1 MNLIKIIIYIII
13 AFFASIVAGQSTE
26 NSELYKTIEE
36 LDSSYFTAYNNCD
49 MDVQQKM
56 YDEDIEFYHD
66 KGGLATDKAGLL
78 ESLKKNI
85 CGKVTR
91 TLVKGSI
98 EVYPIKDYGAI
109 EIGMHQFYNNQEP
122 NAESKPS
129 KFIIF
134 WKQTGDD
141 WHINKVVS
149 LH

>member
-1 MNLIKIIIYIII
+1 MNLVKIIIYIIV
-13 AFFASIVAGQSTE
+13 AFFASIVSGQSTE
-26 NSELYKTIEE
+26 TSELYNTIEG
-36 LDSSYFTAYNNCD
+36 LDNAYFTAYNECD
-49 MDVQQKM
+49 MDKQEKM
-56 YDEDIEFYHD
+56 YADDIEFYHD
-66 KGGLATDKAGLL
+66 MGGLATDKVELL
-78 ESLKKNI
+78 ESIKKNI

-91 TLVKGSI
+91 TLVDGSL

-134 WKQTGDD
+134 WKQTGAE
-141 WHINKVVS
+141 WHINRVVS